1 MKLIADSGSTKT
13 TWILLEGDTVKNTIT
28 TSGLNPY
35 FHNSESIETVIKADL
50 APFLVE
56 NQLNEVHF
64 YGAGCST
71 SYNNNMISNA
81 IRIFYRNAR
90 VYVYHDILGAA
101 RALFG
106 DGNGIACILGTGC
119 NSCYFDGTN
128 TFSPIDSLGY
138 LFGDEGAGS
147 YLGKL
152 FMGAYL
158 KKELPA
164 DLREA
169 FDERYRYSLE
179 DILNSLYNQPSPN
192 RFLASFSHFLSPN
205 REHPFVRNL
214 LICSFLDFFHSHIC
228 KYENYLTTDIG
239 FIGSI
244 AECYS
249 EVLGYVA
256 KEEQV
261 EITRILSSP
270 MEGLIEYHTKENSE
284 NIRVGIF

>member
-13 TWILLEGDTVKNTIT
+13 TWVLLDGAKVKATIT

-35 FHNSESIETVIKADL
+35 FHNSESVEAVIRADL

-56 NQLNEVHF
+56 DHIHEVHF

-71 SYNNNMISNA
+71 EYNNTMIADA
-81 IRIFYRNAR
+81 IRFFFRKAA
-90 VYVYHDILGAA
+90 VSVYHDILGAA

-106 DGNGIACILGTGC
+106 KGRGIACILGTGC

-128 TFSPIDSLGY
+128 TTSEVDSLGY

-152 FMGAYL
+152 FLGAYL

-164 DLREA
+164 DLRSA
-169 FDERYRYSLE
+169 FDKEYGFTLE
-179 DILNSLYNQPSPN
+179 DILNSLYNRPSPN
-192 RFLASFSHFLSPN
+192 RFLASFSVFLSPN
-205 REHPFVRNL
+205 REHPFVHGL
-214 LICSFLDFFHSHIC
+214 LERSFQDFFDAHIK
-228 KYENYLTTDIG
+228 KYEDYHKTPVG

-244 AECYS
+244 ASVYKDILS
-249 EVLGYVA
+249 AVA
-256 KEEQV
+256 AREDV
-261 EITRILSSP
+261 EIFRILSSP
-270 MEGLIEYHTKENSE
+270 AEGLIEYHQL
-284 NIRVGIF
+284 

>member
-28 TSGLNPY
+28 TCGLNPY
-35 FHNSESIETVIKADL
+35 FYNAESVEAVIRADL

-56 NQLNEVHF
+56 SHVSEIHF

-71 SYNNNMISNA
+71 VYNNNMISDVLRVFFRHA
-81 IRIFYRNAR
+81 RIEI
-90 VYVYHDILGAA
+90 YHDILGAA

-106 DGNGIACILGTGC
+106 DGKGIACILGTGC
-119 NSCYFDGTN
+119 NSCFFDGVT
-128 TFSPIDSLGY
+128 THSRVDSLGY

-152 FMGAYL
+152 FLGAYL

-164 DLREA
+164 DLRAA
-169 FDERYRYSLE
+169 FDAQYSYTLE

-205 REHPFVRNL
+205 REHPFVQGL
-214 LICSFLDFFHSHIC
+214 LFRSFKDFFSAHIV
-228 KYENYLTTDIG
+228 KYAGYRDMAIG

-244 AECYS
+244 AYNYS
-249 EVLGYVA
+249 EVLAKVA
-256 KEEQV
+256 TLEDV
-261 EITRILSSP
+261 EISRILPSP
-270 MEGLIEYHTKENSE
+270 AEGLVEYHK
-284 NIRVGIF
+284 R